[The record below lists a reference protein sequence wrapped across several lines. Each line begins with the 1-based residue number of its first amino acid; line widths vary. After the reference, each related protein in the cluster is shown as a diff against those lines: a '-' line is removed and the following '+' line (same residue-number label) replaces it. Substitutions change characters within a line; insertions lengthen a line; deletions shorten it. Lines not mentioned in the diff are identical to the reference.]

1 MFYAAVNRQKVV
13 EKACLNI
20 SNIHSVNWLDN
31 FYMEF
36 GWLVQF
42 MYITFLIIAK
52 RVFLCHDSVKTD
64 FKPVKMYI
72 IVKRIISNN
81 SDKIIRKKK

>member
-1 MFYAAVNRQKVV
+1 
-13 EKACLNI
+13 
-20 SNIHSVNWLDN
+20 
-31 FYMEF
+31 MEF

-64 FKPVKMYI
+64 FKPVKMYL

-81 SDKIIRKKK
+81 SDKIIRKKNKRIINIYLMKNVFV